1 MKDAPTARP
10 EPTTTDAP
18 DRFADLEAILDAQG
32 PAPALDRLIERLDAD
47 HDYRLLLDALLLK
60 ARHELGLPLIQVGK
74 YADLPEDRRTQFEDR
89 YIEAIR
95 RVGSRFLEAGDVP
108 TAWAYY
114 RAIGET
120 GPVAA
125 ALETSQAP
133 DDPEKLGP
141 WIEIAFHQGAN
152 PKRGFE
158 LILEH
163 YGACSAITS
172 LEQLGPIDP
181 AVRSACVDR
190 LIRHI
195 HAQLAAN
202 IRADVAQRGQPKSPE
217 NASIANL
224 IVGRDWLFSDESY
237 HIDVSHLTSTV
248 RSSLQVDDPDTL
260 DMAIDLAEYGRRL
273 SPRLQ
278 YDGGPPFEKTF
289 EDHYVYLRAIRG
301 HDPDAAVAHFR
312 AKLPTPEADG
322 GDLESTIPAQV
333 LVNLLARLNRQ
344 DEAIDVAAEHLANV
358 PDSMLACPP
367 LAELCQ
373 RSGRLDRLAAA
384 ARSMN
389 HPVHFLA
396 ARIQSRNKPQDP
408 TGVSNFRPVE
418 T

>member
-1 MKDAPTARP
+1 MKDAPTSAT
-10 EPTTTDAP
+10 EPAAT
-18 DRFADLEAILDAQG
+18 DRFAELDAILDAQG
-32 PAPALDRLIERLDAD
+32 PVPALDRLIDRLDEGR
-47 HDYRLLLDALLLK
+47 DYRLLLDALLLK

-74 YADLPEDRRTQFEDR
+74 YADLPEEQRTQFEER
-89 YIEAIR
+89 YIEALR
-95 RVGSRFLEAGDVP
+95 RVGSRFLEADDIP

-120 GPVAA
+120 GPVAS
-125 ALETSQAP
+125 ALETTQASS
-133 DDPEKLGP
+133 DPEKLGP
-141 WIEIAFHQGAN
+141 LIEIAFHQGAN
-152 PKRGFE
+152 PRRGFE

-181 AVRSACVDR
+181 AVRSACVER
-190 LIRHI
+190 LIRHL

-202 IRADVAQRGQPKSPE
+202 IRADIAQRGQPKSPE
-217 NASIANL
+217 DASIAKL
-224 IVGRDWLFSDESY
+224 VAGRDWLFSDESY

-248 RSSLQVDDPDTL
+248 RSSLQADDPEAL

-278 YDGGPPFEKTF
+278 YDGAPPFEKTF
-289 EDHYVYLRAIRG
+289 EDHYIYLRALRG
-301 HDPDAAVAHFR
+301 QDADAAVAHFR
-312 AKLPTPEADG
+312 AKLPAPGTDD
-322 GDLESTIPAQV
+322 GDLEATMPAQV
-333 LVNLLARLNRQ
+333 LVNLLVRLDRH
-344 DEAIDVAAEHLANV
+344 DDAIEVASAHLANV

-384 ARSMN
+384 AQSIN

-396 ARIQSRNKPQDP
+396 ARIQSRNKP
-408 TGVSNFRPVE
+408 
-418 T
+418 

>member
-1 MKDAPTARP
+1 MKDAPTPAF
-10 EPTTTDAP
+10 EPVAAEAP
-18 DRFADLEAILDAQG
+18 DRFTDLEAILDADG
-32 PAPALDRLIERLDAD
+32 PASALDRLIERLDEA
-47 HDYRLLLDALLLK
+47 HDYRLMLDALLLK

-74 YADLPEDRRTQFEDR
+74 YADLPEDKRTQFEDR
-89 YIEAIR
+89 YVEALR
-95 RVGSRFLEAGDVP
+95 LVGSRFIEADDIP

-120 GPVAA
+120 APVAA
-125 ALETSQAP
+125 ALETSQSP
-133 DDPEKLGP
+133 NDPEKLGP
-141 WIEIAFHQGAN
+141 LIEVAFHQGAN
-152 PKRGFE
+152 PRRGFE

-217 NASIANL
+217 GASIAKL
-224 IVGRDWLFSDESY
+224 IAGRDWLFSDESY

-248 RSSLQVDDPDTL
+248 RASLQVDDPGVL

-278 YDGGPPFEKTF
+278 YDGAPPFEKTF
-289 EDHYVYLRAIRG
+289 EDHFIYLRAVRG
-301 HDPDAAVAHFR
+301 HDADAAVAHFR
-312 AKLPTPEADG
+312 AKLPSPETEAR
-322 GDLESTIPAQV
+322 DLESTMPAQV
-333 LVNLLARLNRQ
+333 LVNLLVRLERQ
-344 DEAIDVAAEHLANV
+344 DEAIEVAAAHLANV

-373 RSGRLDRLAAA
+373 RTGRLDRLAAA
-384 ARSMN
+384 ARTMD

-396 ARIQSRNKPQDP
+396 AKIQSRNKP
-408 TGVSNFRPVE
+408 
-418 T
+418 

>member
-1 MKDAPTARP
+1 MKDAPTPAV
-10 EPTTTDAP
+10 EPAETDAP
-18 DRFADLEAILDAQG
+18 DGFADLEAILDAQG
-32 PAPALDRLIERLDAD
+32 PSPALDRLIERLDEA

-74 YADLPEDRRTQFEDR
+74 YADLPEEQRTQFEDR
-89 YIEAIR
+89 YIDALR
-95 RVGSRFLEAGDVP
+95 RVGSRFLEADEIP

-120 GPVAA
+120 EPVAA

-141 WIEIAFHQGAN
+141 LIEVAFHQGAN
-152 PKRGFE
+152 PRRGFE

-181 AVRSACVDR
+181 AVRSACVER

-202 IRADVAQRGQPKSPE
+202 IRADIAQRGQPKSPE
-217 NASIANL
+217 GASIAQL
-224 IVGRDWLFSDESY
+224 VAGRDWLFSDESY

-248 RSSLQVDDPDTL
+248 RSSLQVEAPEAL

-278 YDGGPPFEKTF
+278 YEGAPPFEKTF
-289 EDHYVYLRAIRG
+289 EDHYVYLRAVRG
-301 HDPDAAVAHFR
+301 HDADAAVAHFR
-312 AKLPTPEADG
+312 AKLPTPETDAR
-322 GDLESTIPAQV
+322 DLESTMPAQV
-333 LVNLLARLNRQ
+333 LVNLLIRLDRV
-344 DEAIDVAAEHLANV
+344 DEAIDVAASHLAHV

-384 ARSMN
+384 ARTMN

-396 ARIQSRNKPQDP
+396 AKIQSRNKP
-408 TGVSNFRPVE
+408 
-418 T
+418 